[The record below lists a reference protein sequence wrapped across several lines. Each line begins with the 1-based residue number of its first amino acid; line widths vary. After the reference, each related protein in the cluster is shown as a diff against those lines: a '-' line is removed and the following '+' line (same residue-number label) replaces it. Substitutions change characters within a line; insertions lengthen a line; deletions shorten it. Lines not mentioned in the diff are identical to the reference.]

1 MLLKSI
7 KFFNNLVLTKE
18 THLLLVSST
27 NSNKP
32 TDQSNSKNSLILLP
46 HQSVKSELR
55 MVSEEYLLWLIRMK
69 MVTLILKNSKQD
81 LNQFNN
87 TWTTKIFYKW
97 CTQPSLTRKHHQMK
111 LSVSINFTQSLL
123 PSTANEIFTWFHR
136 IYFIFTYF
144 SFYCISSYQIN
155 CFYKINVLN
164 YSKSKS

>member
-7 KFFNNLVLTKE
+7 KFFNNLVLIKE
-18 THLLLVSST
+18 IHLSLVSST

-32 TDQSNSKNSLILLP
+32 TDQSNSKNLLILLP

-55 MVSEEYLLWLIRMK
+55 MVLEEYLLWLIRTK
-69 MVTLILKNSKQD
+69 MVTLISKNSKQD

-111 LSVSINFTQSLL
+111 ISVSINFTQLL
-123 PSTANEIFTWFHR
+123 SPSTANEIFTWFHR

-144 SFYCISSYQIN
+144 FTFIVFQL
-155 CFYKINVLN
+155 NVL
-164 YSKSKS
+164 YYF